1 MEQGWRM
8 VTMCVVI
15 SVISASRFSREETDD
30 VVVAE
35 GAGPYGI
42 LCVPEAREMKN
53 SATPGPPTH

>member
-1 MEQGWRM
+1 M

-15 SVISASRFSREETDD
+15 SVNSASRFSREETDD
-30 VVVAE
+30 VIVAE